1 MRIITIAVPED
12 DVMALDAL
20 LQQTDIHVVDD
31 KEEEIEVY
39 IFESEEDEDLAT
51 LEEDLRI
58 MQVTG
63 RRPAHHAGTGT
74 RTGCGNLEPAPS

>member
-58 MQVTG
+58 MQELE
-63 RRPAHHAGTGT
+63 RELDAEIWNLHHFEHKAV
-74 RTGCGNLEPAPS
+74 

>member
-39 IFESEEDEDLAT
+39 IFETEEDEDLAT

-58 MQVTG
+58 MQELE
-63 RRPAHHAGTGT
+63 RELDAEIWNLHH
-74 RTGCGNLEPAPS
+74 LEHKAV

>member
-58 MQVTG
+58 MQELE
-63 RRPAHHAGTGT
+63 RELDAEIWNLHHPEHKAV
-74 RTGCGNLEPAPS
+74 

>member
-31 KEEEIEVY
+31 KEKI
-39 IFESEEDEDLAT
+39 
-51 LEEDLRI
+51 
-58 MQVTG
+58 
-63 RRPAHHAGTGT
+63 
-74 RTGCGNLEPAPS
+74 

>member
-31 KEEEIEVY
+31 KEEDIEVY
-39 IFESEEDEDLAT
+39 IFETEEDEDLAT

-58 MQVTG
+58 MQELE
-63 RRPAHHAGTGT
+63 RELDAEIWNLHH
-74 RTGCGNLEPAPS
+74 LEHKAV

>member
-58 MQVTG
+58 MQELE
-63 RRPAHHAGTGT
+63 RELDAEIW
-74 RTGCGNLEPAPS
+74 NLRHLEHKAV

>member
-58 MQVTG
+58 MQELE
-63 RRPAHHAGTGT
+63 RELDAEIWNLHH
-74 RTGCGNLEPAPS
+74 LEHKAV

>member
-31 KEEEIEVY
+31 KDEDIEVY
-39 IFESEEDEDLAT
+39 IFETEEDEDLAT

-58 MQVTG
+58 MQELE
-63 RRPAHHAGTGT
+63 RELDAEIWNLHH
-74 RTGCGNLEPAPS
+74 LEHKAV